1 MSMLRHILAVVFV
14 ALFAASPRGQA
25 APSAQP
31 TVATKPA
38 TAIERPLLW
47 RIELPMPSYL
57 FGTIH
62 LPDDRVT
69 DLPPVVTEAIGSCGA
84 LFTEI
89 PMDMDKLMAAAQAA
103 MLPKGT
109 KLVDQVGEELY
120 ARMKAYVEGRGQK
133 MTVLDRMKPW
143 AGTTQLMVIDMMAQ
157 MATKQ
162 PLDMKLYAGAKK
174 AGKKVGGLETVESQL
189 AVFEVLSLEEQRNM
203 LKATLGELEKQV
215 AEGKSPVEEL
225 IQLYLRGDEAA
236 LDKRMNE
243 YPLGDEALSAKIKDR
258 LLANRNG
265 DMVDRM
271 VEELQCHPD
280 RGAFFA
286 VGAAH
291 YGGELGIV
299 KLLRDRGYRITRLEL
314 SPTPEVSGNEAE
326 AIDGEIARREKE
338 IELLRARRGKLVG
351 TR

>member
-1 MSMLRHILAVVFV
+1 M
-14 ALFAASPRGQA
+14 PCQA
-25 APSAQP
+25 APVAQP
-31 TVATKPA
+31 QVAVKPA

-47 RIELPMPSYL
+47 RIELPTPSYL
-57 FGTIH
+57 YGTIH

-69 DLPPVVTEAIGSCGA
+69 SLPQVVTEAIGSCGA

-89 PMDMDKLMAAAQAA
+89 PMDMDKLMGAAQAA

-109 KLVDQVGEELY
+109 RLVDQVGEELY
-120 ARMKAYVEGRGQK
+120 ARMKAYVEGRGAK
-133 MTVLDRMKPW
+133 MTALDRMKPW
-143 AGTTQLMVIDMMAQ
+143 AGTTQLMAIDMMAQ

-174 AGKKVGGLETVESQL
+174 AGKTVGGLETVESQL
-189 AVFEVLSLEEQRNM
+189 AVFETLSVEEQRNM
-203 LKATLGELEKQV
+203 LTATLGELEKQV

-271 VEELQCHPD
+271 VEELQRHPE

-314 SPTPEVSGNEAE
+314 SPTAEVSGNEAQ

-338 IELLRARRGKLVG
+338 IESLRARRGKLQPV
-351 TR
+351 R